1 MTTKPRNG
9 KNFRRLI
16 IDTIKKD
23 EDAIPGRAGETPISD
38 LACMFKK
45 LKDKEADE
53 AIKTIVDL
61 INTPP
66 DPLLVADPKK
76 FWFNVMFL
84 SHYPKGEKNS
94 LRDAFFARLFGER
107 ALDRSLLIWM
117 FNGYIE
123 AGGIFDQPM
132 LLALSFL
139 RDESPIAW
147 LNAAARSREFDFVK
161 NEAVQLLRDGKI
173 SSRTGS
179 VFIYFLDF
187 LKKLWPS
194 EEDFFKVVEE
204 FHDAAQDQDTKEK
217 LQGWIDRHKK

>member
-161 NEAVQLLRDGKI
+161 NEP
-173 SSRTGS
+173 
-179 VFIYFLDF
+179 Y
-187 LKKLWPS
+187 P
-194 EEDFFKVVEE
+194 
-204 FHDAAQDQDTKEK
+204 
-217 LQGWIDRHKK
+217 